1 MDALFAIS
9 EGGGIAIIVGIA
21 LGLVL
26 AVAIVALLLR
36 SRVGRQR
43 GDIFRRR
50 RYRPGRVGRV
60 DGRR

>member
-1 MDALFAIS
+1 MDPLIAIS
-9 EGGGIAIIVGIA
+9 EGGGIGIILGIA
-21 LGLVL
+21 LGLVVV
-26 AVAIVALLLR
+26 VAPVALLLR
-36 SRVGRQR
+36 TRVGRKR